1 VSTSRTASPLA
12 GVTVITLEQ
21 AVAAPFATR
30 QLADLG
36 ARIIKIERPDAGDFA
51 RGYDTSVKGLSAHF
65 VWLNRSKES
74 LTLDLKHPIA
84 ADILGRLLSRADVFV
99 QNLAPGAADRLGL
112 SAEALRAR
120 DPRLIVCNISG
131 YGPDGPYAAKK
142 AYDLLVQ
149 SEAGVVS
156 ITGTEEAPSRVGIS
170 IADIAAGMY
179 AYSAVLTALIR
190 RHASGCGSTVD
201 LSLFD
206 ALVEWMGF
214 PLYHTAYTGEELRRS
229 GSNHLSIAPYG
240 PFRAADGHIFLAIQN
255 TREWVRFCSEVLGR
269 PEMYDDERF
278 RTNEQRVKH
287 RDALRAVI
295 EAVFAPLAVDEV
307 AARLDRAQIA
317 CARMNSVREVL
328 EHPQLTARGRWTE
341 VGSQAGPLRAVKPP
355 VTIDGVEPVMGDVP
369 ALGQHT
375 GAILEELGF
384 DRQTI
389 ARWRQEA
396 VI

>member
-1 VSTSRTASPLA
+1 
-12 GVTVITLEQ
+12 LEQ

-36 ARIIKIERPDAGDFA
+36 ARVIKIERPDGGDFA

-74 LTLDLKHPIA
+74 LTVDLKHA
-84 ADILGRLLSRADVFV
+84 AAAEVLRRLLSQADVFM

-112 SAEALRAR
+112 SAATLRTR
-120 DPRLIVCNISG
+120 DPRLIVCNVSG
-131 YGPDGPYAAKK
+131 YGREGPYAAKK

-149 SEAGVVS
+149 SETGVVS
-156 ITGTEEAPSRVGIS
+156 ITGTDESPSRVGIS

-190 RHASGCGSTVD
+190 RHTTGAGATID

-214 PLYHTAYTGEELRRS
+214 PLYHTAYTGGELRRS
-229 GSNHLSIAPYG
+229 GPNHLSIAPYG

-255 TREWVRFCSEVLGR
+255 AREWARFCSDVLGR
-269 PEMYDDERF
+269 PGMRDDERF

-295 EAVFAPLAVDEV
+295 EAVFAPLSVDE
-307 AARLDRAQIA
+307 AATKLERAQIA
-317 CARMNSVREVL
+317 WARMNAVREVL
-328 EHPQLTARGRWTE
+328 EHPQLTARDRWTE
-341 VGSQAGPLRAVKPP
+341 VGSEAGPLRALEPP
-355 VTIDGVEPVMGDVP
+355 VTIDGVKPVMGDVP

-384 DRQTI
+384 DRETI
-389 ARWRQEA
+389 AGWKKEG
-396 VI
+396 VV